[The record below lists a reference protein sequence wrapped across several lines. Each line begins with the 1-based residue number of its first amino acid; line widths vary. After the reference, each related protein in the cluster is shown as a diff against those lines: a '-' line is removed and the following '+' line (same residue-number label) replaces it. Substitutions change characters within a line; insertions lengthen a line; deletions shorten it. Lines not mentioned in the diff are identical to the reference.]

1 MFQSSEETRNLVLTL
16 APRDIYYQQARRP
29 EGTLEKIRKIIVE
42 DYCITTKISRLD
54 Y

>member
-1 MFQSSEETRNLVLTL
+1 MFQSSEETRNLLLTL
-16 APRDIYYQQARRP
+16 APRDTYYQARRP